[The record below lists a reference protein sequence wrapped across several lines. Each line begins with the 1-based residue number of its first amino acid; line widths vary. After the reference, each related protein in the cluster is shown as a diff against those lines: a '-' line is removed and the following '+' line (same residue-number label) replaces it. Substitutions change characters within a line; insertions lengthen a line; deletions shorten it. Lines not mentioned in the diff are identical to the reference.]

1 MRSISTFLSIT
12 FFTLVASNQGTAQLH
27 PMESLGREMFDSFRE
42 SKFSN
47 FYNRSVFSLNEDS
60 FKSFLLRIR
69 NKSIRD
75 DLISLHKQSFPE
87 NTTFDQKWEIAFKHQ
102 WRQQLRHIAS
112 YTPSRIREESFNPI
126 LKEANEYGVQW
137 KTTRLLAIEAL
148 LPVNWKNGRFHIKGD
163 LDLDA
168 NNSDSRVLY
177 LDRNLNYRLTLNKM
191 TYSKTFMIGTE
202 KEDSEKNYK
211 KGILGNGSGQGDIL
225 LKFDSQTPSKLFY
238 FCPDQEGAGGPI
250 IIKDFDDLNKPNQRT
265 DVLLTFS
272 YDEPAR
278 AFQIIIKDALL
289 SQRGA
294 IFTERPKFI
303 GEVSLPRGLAF
314 PN

>member
-1 MRSISTFLSIT
+1 MRSISK
-12 FFTLVASNQGTAQLH
+12 FFTITLFTIIASLQAMAQLH
-27 PMESLGREMFDSFRE
+27 PMESLGREIFDSFRA
-42 SKFSN
+42 SKFSD

-60 FKSFLLRIR
+60 FKSFLFGIR

-75 DLISLHKQSFPE
+75 DLINLHKQNFPE
-87 NTTFDQKWEIAFKHQ
+87 DSTFDEKWKIAFMHQ

-112 YTPSRIREESFNPI
+112 YTPTKIRDESFIPV

-148 LPVNWKNGRFHIKGD
+148 LPVSWKNGRFQIKGD

-168 NNSDSRVLY
+168 NSSNSRILY
-177 LDRNLNYRLTLNKM
+177 LDRNLDYRLTLNKL

-202 KEDSEKNYK
+202 REDSDKSYK
-211 KGILGNGSGQGDIL
+211 RGILGNGSGQGDIL
-225 LKFDSQTPSKLFY
+225 LKFDSQTPSQLFY
-238 FCPDQEGAGGPI
+238 FCPDQQGAGGPI

-265 DVLLTFS
+265 DILLTFA

-278 AFQIIIKDALL
+278 AFQLLIKDALL
-289 SQRGA
+289 SGKGA
-294 IFTERPKFI
+294 IFTERPKFL
-303 GEVSLPRGLAF
+303 GEVPLPRGLSF

>member
-1 MRSISTFLSIT
+1 MRSISKFLTIT
-12 FFTLVASNQGTAQLH
+12 LLTIIASNQGIAQLH
-27 PMESLGREMFDSFRE
+27 PMESLGREIFDSFRG

-47 FYNRSVFSLNEDS
+47 FYNRTIFSLNEDS
-60 FKSFLLRIR
+60 FKSFLFGIR

-75 DLISLHKQSFPE
+75 DLINLHKQNFPE
-87 NTTFDQKWEIAFKHQ
+87 NTTFDEKWKIAFKHQ

-112 YTPSRIREESFNPI
+112 YTPSKIREESFIPI
-126 LKEANEYGVQW
+126 LKEANEYEVQW

-168 NNSDSRVLY
+168 NNSNSRVLY
-177 LDRNLNYRLTLNKM
+177 LDRNLNYRLTLDKM

-225 LKFDSQTPSKLFY
+225 LKFDSQTPSQLFY

-289 SQRGA
+289 SQKGA
-294 IFTERPKFI
+294 IFTERPKFL
-303 GEVSLPRGLAF
+303 GEVSLPRGLSF